1 MERDHCRKR
10 NLPNLLSI
18 AIVVTITM
26 IVITPL
32 TVPAMQQPSFTQG
45 QQQQQPMNN
54 TDGAAASSSNQS
66 GTTASSA
73 NITAAEGPGSVLR
86 LSQANIALDISL
98 MKGYENGHEI
108 FFIATDASDNKTAA
122 MITNETGFKVNFAPI
137 LAQAPEAAHGQA
149 YVFTNGIPG
158 QGPLGFQLPIVNA
171 KPGDQDYS
179 PLWQTNFVKWN
190 DNATARELKSVE
202 EIMAAQSNGELTIT
216 NTNIIVN
223 SPAIKWQGGELQVK
237 QNKTITD
244 DTSYGG
250 GQVLNIDTQNMVV
263 TMVAHRG
270 WGPDGKSIYYIVTD
284 ATPEMPAT
292 MMGVTN
298 VPLEEQLATAPV
310 AVDLFQF
317 MNGINGS
324 GPMGFQ
330 AGIGAANPDDANYS
344 PMWRISF
351 IEWKDPS
358 KARILET
365 VSDINA
371 MAQAEMI
378 TITPAMNGTHVV
390 NCPFFDQST
399 VFEHQSKSLAS
410 S

>member
-1 MERDHCRKR
+1 MKIG
-10 NLPNLLSI
+10 NQNKSWSMSSSVSI
-18 AIVVTITM
+18 TVLIIMAALVVS
-26 IVITPL
+26 VV
-32 TVPAMQQPSFTQG
+32 VPS
-45 QQQQQPMNN
+45 QQQQQEQQVL
-54 TDGAAASSSNQS
+54 AQQQQ
-66 GTTASSA
+66 
-73 NITAAEGPGSVLR
+73 EPGSILK
-86 LSQANIALDISL
+86 LSRASILIDIPLSKGYIDGNIA
-98 MKGYENGHEI
+98 Y
-108 FFIATDASDNKTAA
+108 FIATDASDKEVISS
-122 MITNETGFKVNFAPI
+122 ITNYTGFPVNYAPL
-137 LAQAPEAAHGQA
+137 LAQTPNSSRGQG
-149 YVFTNGIPG
+149 YVFLNGI
-158 QGPLGFQLPIVNA
+158 QGEGPNGFQIPVANA
-171 KPGDQDYS
+171 VPGDEDYS

-190 DNATARELKSVE
+190 DNATAREMKSIE
-202 EIMAAQSNGELTIT
+202 EIMCAQSNGELTVT
-216 NTNIIVN
+216 ETDIIVN

-244 DTSYGG
+244 NTPYGE
-250 GQVLNIDTQNMVV
+250 GQVLNIDTENMVV
-263 TMVAHRG
+263 TVVAHRG

-292 MMGVTN
+292 MMGVAN
-298 VPLEEQLATAPV
+298 VPLEEQLATSPV

-358 KARILET
+358 KAKILET
-365 VSDINA
+365 VSDITA
-371 MAQAEMI
+371 MGQAGMI
-378 TITPAMNGTHVV
+378 TITPAINGTHVV

>member
-1 MERDHCRKR
+1 MKIG
-10 NLPNLLSI
+10 NQNKSWSMSSSVSITVLIIMAALLVS
-18 AIVVTITM
+18 VV
-26 IVITPL
+26 
-32 TVPAMQQPSFTQG
+32 VPS
-45 QQQQQPMNN
+45 QQQQQEQQVL
-54 TDGAAASSSNQS
+54 AQQQQ
-66 GTTASSA
+66 
-73 NITAAEGPGSVLR
+73 EPGSILK
-86 LSQANIALDISL
+86 LSRASILIDIPLSKGYIDGNIA
-98 MKGYENGHEI
+98 Y
-108 FFIATDASDNKTAA
+108 FIATDASDKEVISS
-122 MITNETGFKVNFAPI
+122 ITNYTGFPVNYAPL
-137 LAQAPEAAHGQA
+137 LAQTPNSSRGQG
-149 YVFTNGIPG
+149 YVFLNGI
-158 QGPLGFQLPIVNA
+158 QGEGPNGFQIPVANA
-171 KPGDQDYS
+171 VPGDEDYS

-190 DNATARELKSVE
+190 DNATAREMKSIE
-202 EIMAAQSNGELTIT
+202 EIMCAQSNGELTVT
-216 NTNIIVN
+216 ETDIIVN

-244 DTSYGG
+244 NTPYGE
-250 GQVLNIDTQNMVV
+250 GQVLNIDTENMVV
-263 TMVAHRG
+263 TVVAHRG

-292 MMGVTN
+292 MMGVAN
-298 VPLEEQLATAPV
+298 VPLEEQLATSPV

-358 KARILET
+358 KAKILET
-365 VSDINA
+365 VSDITA
-371 MAQAEMI
+371 MGQAGMI
-378 TITPAMNGTHVV
+378 TITPAINGTHVV

>member
-1 MERDHCRKR
+1 MKIGNR
-10 NLPNLLSI
+10 NKSWSMPSSVSITVLIIMAALLVS
-18 AIVVTITM
+18 VV
-26 IVITPL
+26 
-32 TVPAMQQPSFTQG
+32 VPS
-45 QQQQQPMNN
+45 QQQPQQIL
-54 TDGAAASSSNQS
+54 AQQQ
-66 GTTASSA
+66 
-73 NITAAEGPGSVLR
+73 EPGSVLK
-86 LSQANIALDISL
+86 LSRASIQIDIPLSKGYIDGNIA
-98 MKGYENGHEI
+98 Y
-108 FFIATDASDNKTAA
+108 FIAVDASDKKVVSS
-122 MITNETGFKVNFAPI
+122 ITNNTGFPVNYAPL
-137 LAQAPEAAHGQA
+137 LAQTPNSSRGQG
-149 YVFTNGIPG
+149 YIFTNGIKG
-158 QGPLGFQLPIVNA
+158 EGPNGFQIPVANA
-171 KPGDQDYS
+171 VPGDEDYS